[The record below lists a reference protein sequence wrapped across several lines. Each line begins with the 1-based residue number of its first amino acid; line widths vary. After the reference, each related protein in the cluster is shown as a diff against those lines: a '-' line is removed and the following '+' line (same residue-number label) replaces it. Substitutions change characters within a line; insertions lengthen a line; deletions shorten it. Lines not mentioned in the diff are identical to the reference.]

1 MDFNA
6 IITLALADS
15 HTKAGQVSS
24 TNLITYFNI
33 VRNEL
38 GNLII
43 KDVDEDFFFQI
54 WKRDAVANQNNG
66 EYPYPEADSDSA
78 GMLKC
83 NTVSVKTKSTDTYY
97 KTAREVKLA
106 QLEHDWDWYL
116 ENQSKED
123 PIYFIADNSIFI
135 APQFETEDL
144 PASPSGNAQIKL
156 TGIAKLTNLTTGA
169 AESAIL
175 IPTPERIA
183 LGMKYWILKSRSMHS
198 AAALAL
204 NDFRDAKLTM
214 VSELTNR
221 DNSEMCA
228 SLPDDTALQY

>member
-1 MDFNA
+1 MDYNA
-6 IITLALADS
+6 IIALALADS

-24 TNLITYFNI
+24 TNLATYFNI
-33 VRNEL
+33 CRNEL

-54 WKRDAVANQNNG
+54 WTRDAIANQTNG

-83 NTVSVKTKSTDTYY
+83 NTISVKTKPTDVYH
-97 KTAREVKLA
+97 KPAREVKLS
-106 QLEHDWDWYL
+106 QLDHDWSWYL
-116 ENQSKED
+116 VNQPKDD
-123 PIYFIADNSIFI
+123 PIYFVADTSIFI
-135 APQFETEDL
+135 APQFDTNDL
-144 PASPSGNAQIKL
+144 PTSPSGNAQIKL
-156 TGIAKLTNLTTGA
+156 TGIAKLTNLAAGA
-169 AESAIL
+169 TEASIM

-183 LGMKYWILKSRSMHS
+183 IGMKYWILKSRGMDNK
-198 AAALAL
+198 AELAKREFE
-204 NDFRDAKLTM
+204 NAKLTM

-228 SLPDDTALQY
+228 RLPDDTNLQY

>member
-6 IITLALADS
+6 IIALALADS

-24 TNLITYFNI
+24 TNLASYFNI
-33 VRNEL
+33 CRNEL

-54 WKRDAVANQNNG
+54 WKRDAVVNQENG

-83 NTVSVKTKSTDTYY
+83 NNVYVERKSTGPYHLP
-97 KTAREVKLA
+97 AREVKLS
-106 QLEHDWDWYL
+106 QLNHDWSWYL
-116 ENQSKED
+116 DNQPKSD
-123 PIYFIADNSIFI
+123 PIYFIADESIFI
-135 APQFETEDL
+135 APQFTADDL

-156 TGIAKLTNLTTGA
+156 TGIAKLTNLAAGA
-169 AESAIL
+169 TEAAVL

-183 LGMKYWILKSRSMHS
+183 IGMKYWILKSRNLN
-198 AAALAL
+198 AAAAAAKQEF
-204 NDFRDAKLTM
+204 DTAKLTM

-228 SLPDDTALQY
+228 RTPDDTALQY

>member
-6 IITLALADS
+6 IIALALADS

-24 TNLITYFNI
+24 TNLASYFNI
-33 VRNEL
+33 CRNEL

-54 WKRDAVANQNNG
+54 WKRDAVANQENG

-83 NTVSVKTKSTDTYY
+83 NNIYVKTKSTDVYY
-97 KTAREVKLA
+97 KQAREVKLS
-106 QLEHDWDWYL
+106 QLDHDWSWYL
-116 ENQSKED
+116 DNQPKDD
-123 PIYFIADNSIFI
+123 PIYFIADNSVFI
-135 APQFETEDL
+135 APQFSADDL
-144 PASPSGNAQIKL
+144 PTSPSGNAQIKL
-156 TGIAKLTNLTTGA
+156 TGIAKLTNLAAGA
-169 AESAIL
+169 TEAAVL

-183 LGMKYWILKSRSMHS
+183 IGMKYWILKSRNMN
-198 AAALAL
+198 AAAAAAKQEF
-204 NDFRDAKLTM
+204 DAAKLTM

-228 SLPDDTALQY
+228 RTPDDTTLQY